1 MDFYLKSAAE
11 LSRGVKDGAWT
22 AREVVVGH
30 LDRIQKWD
38 PQINSFLHLDEEGAL
53 SQAEKIDKDKAS
65 GRALGAL
72 AGVPVGIK
80 DSLVVKGLPST
91 AGSKILEG
99 WVSPYDATAVTKLKS
114 ADAIVLGK
122 LNMDEFAMGSSNE
135 NSAYGPCHNPWDLQR
150 VPGGS
155 SGGSAAAVAAGFC
168 PIALGSD
175 TGGSIRQPAALCGV
189 LGIKPTYGS
198 VSRYGLIA
206 YASSL
211 DQVGPLARHVE
222 DLHTTCALLAGK
234 DPMDATSLEASGSF
248 DFGTLSENIKGLRIG
263 ICKELAIEK
272 ASDAVAASVQR
283 GLDVLT
289 KAGARLVDIKLP
301 HVKYSLPTYYLIAPA
316 EASSNLARFD
326 GIHYG
331 NRESHETLGECF
343 SNTRGKLFGEEVKRR
358 IMMGTFAL
366 KSGYVDA
373 YYNKATKIRHL
384 ITREFEEAFKSC
396 DVIASPTTPTTAF
409 KLGEKSTPEEM
420 YQADVFTLACNLAGL
435 PGISVPCPLSNEGLP
450 VGMQLMA
457 PRFQEKSLLKAA
469 WNVEQT
475 FFDPQNVPAGLL

>member
-1 MDFYLKSAAE
+1 MEFYKKSAKE
-11 LSRGVKDGAWT
+11 LTQGLSDGKWT
-22 AREVVVGH
+22 AKDVVVSQ
-30 LDRIQKWD
+30 LDRIKKWD
-38 PQINSFLHLDEEGAL
+38 PKIHSFLHLDEEGAL
-53 SQAEKIDKDKAS
+53 KQAEKIDKDKAS
-65 GRALGAL
+65 GRKLGPL

-80 DSLVVKGLPST
+80 DCLVAKGLPST

-99 WVSPYDATAVTKLKS
+99 WVSPYDSTAVSKLKN
-114 ADAIVLGK
+114 ADAIILGK

-135 NSAYGPCHNPWDLQR
+135 NSAYGPCRNPWDLER

-211 DQVGPLARHVE
+211 DQVGPMARQVE
-222 DLHTTCALLAGK
+222 DLQTTCAILAGR
-234 DPMDATSLEASGSF
+234 DPMDATSYDASGSF
-248 DFGTLSENIKGLRIG
+248 DHGAPKLDISGLRIG
-263 ICKELAIEK
+263 ICKELALEK
-272 ASDAVAASVQR
+272 ASDAVAASVQL

-289 KAGARLVDIKLP
+289 KAGAILVDINLP

-326 GIHYG
+326 GVHYG
-331 NRESHETLGECF
+331 KREPHTTLGECF
-343 SNTRGKLFGEEVKRR
+343 TNTRGELFGEEVKRR

-373 YYNKATKIRHL
+373 YYNKATKIRKL
-384 ITREFEEAFKSC
+384 IRADFNEAFKKC

-420 YQADVFTLACNLAGL
+420 YQADIFTLACNLAGL
-435 PGISVPCPLSNEGLP
+435 PGISAPCPLSKDGLP

-457 PRFQEKSLLKAA
+457 APKQERVLLSAALNLEKA
-469 WNVEQT
+469 
-475 FFDPQNVPAGLL
+475 FFDPQSEPKGLL